1 MSKPSSPI
9 ESVRG
14 WFTGHGLPWNDDI
27 ESTLTELGVERVEDL
42 KFIRKNEWSNLFT
55 SQSPILRR
63 LATMVYEEHLT
74 GDSDPMFREMVTLVA
89 TSTAAGAAKRRKLL
103 ATASPAAVVDDSEI
117 KIIDLPEWAIKEII
131 DYIPKT
137 SRALLALALTT
148 DSASWREIHWNKS
161 APKSILSWFKK
172 GPTSSKKMKRP
183 SAITKLILSPKN
195 EDEEDL
201 WEEINFGDNEW
212 LLCIEL
218 TDDDIAG
225 ILACIN
231 SVQKLKRLYLTNCEN
246 ISGRALEPVRGSTV
260 LERLDLSLAGEHYD
274 GRSNECHLL
283 ETDVIPILDSILDR
297 ENHSLKHLQFPYRWR
312 TETFWN
318 REVQTG
324 YFARFLQKYNETE
337 NQQSIRCQK
346 CNTNCREHLS
356 ICREDERKYFGTQG
370 NTCYDCLSHYCYNC
384 CDEEGQF
391 YLTFCVSCE
400 KFRCKYCMTMK
411 PCRSCR
417 QSAFTQELQPG
428 YTERNDISFMCID
441 CEGSRNCREC
451 GHDFCDNC
459 SQEVRWCNDCDRT
472 GCRTCMNMLR
482 CEHVDCHAR
491 TCGSCRDNNIG
502 GLERAVKTC
511 RRCRRNLCFTHR
523 LNACKLNWD
532 ASCRECVVMIAPKL
546 TRGYERRRLRE

>member
-1 MSKPSSPI
+1 MSKPSPI
-9 ESVRG
+9 ESVRC

-27 ESTLTELGVERVEDL
+27 ESTLTEFGVERVEDL
-42 KFIRKNEWSNLFT
+42 KFIRKNEWSDLFT

-63 LATMVYEEHLT
+63 LATLVYEQHLA
-74 GDSDPMFREMVTLVA
+74 GDSDPMFREMVTLAA
-89 TSTAAGAAKRRKLL
+89 TSTAAGVAKRRKLL
-103 ATASPAAVVDDSEI
+103 ATASAAAIVDDSEI
-117 KIIDLPEWAIKEII
+117 KIIGLPEWAIREII

-137 SRALLALALTT
+137 SRALLALALTS
-148 DSASWREIHWNKS
+148 DSASWRDIHWNKS

-212 LLCIEL
+212 DLCIEL
-218 TDDDIAG
+218 RDDDIAG
-225 ILACIN
+225 MLACIN
-231 SVQKLKRLYLTNCEN
+231 SVQKLKRLYLTYCEN
-246 ISGRALEPVRGSTV
+246 ISGRGLEPLRGSTV
-260 LERLDLSLAGEHYD
+260 LERLDISLARKHYD
-274 GRSNECHLL
+274 GRYGECHLL

-324 YFARFLQKYNETE
+324 YFARFMQKYNETE
-337 NQQSIRCQK
+337 YQQSIRCQK
-346 CNTNCREHLS
+346 CNANCREHLS
-356 ICREDERKYFGTQG
+356 ICREDETKYFGTQG

-441 CEGSRNCREC
+441 CEGSRYCREC

-482 CEHVDCHAR
+482 CEHVDCRAR

-546 TRGYERRRLRE
+546 ARGYERRRLRE